1 MKRKDSSC
9 PTLKSCIFLRYPI
22 NQSPPAVLRDQS
34 KLISTFISP
43 PHSHNSRF
51 DPRVMLFINFFSH
64 SHIFP
69 FLHLPIILHAHHNP
83 SHPLYEMANTKG
95 PATVI
100 SSVNAPVAGIWLAK
114 FKYASPANPWGTV
127 HAPFAN
133 GVKAVPPVCP
143 PFVNAQAV
151 APCAVVVNCNV
162 EPGVTASLAVV
173 SVTAGNGVTAKLDPC
188 GQEEMN
194 GAARENTLRIP
205 RGVSKAEGTADTFDA
220 VRMNVWW
227 RDSTVTISAATV
239 RTALLLIKGAAPR

>member
-100 SSVNAPVAGIWLAK
+100 SSVNAPVAGI
-114 FKYASPANPWGTV
+114 
-127 HAPFAN
+127 
-133 GVKAVPPVCP
+133 
-143 PFVNAQAV
+143 
-151 APCAVVVNCNV
+151 
-162 EPGVTASLAVV
+162 
-173 SVTAGNGVTAKLDPC
+173 
-188 GQEEMN
+188 
-194 GAARENTLRIP
+194 
-205 RGVSKAEGTADTFDA
+205 
-220 VRMNVWW
+220 
-227 RDSTVTISAATV
+227 
-239 RTALLLIKGAAPR
+239 